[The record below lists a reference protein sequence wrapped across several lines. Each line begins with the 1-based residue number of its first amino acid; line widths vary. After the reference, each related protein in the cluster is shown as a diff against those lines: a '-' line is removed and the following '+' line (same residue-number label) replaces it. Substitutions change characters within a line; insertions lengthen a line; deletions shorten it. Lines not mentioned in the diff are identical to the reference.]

1 MFWKTETSFHWYKA
15 VILALALLIMP
26 THKLLTNEY
35 STVEVAEHRVMW
47 DDVAIEVIQHVKNLI
62 T

>member
-35 STVEVAEHRVMW
+35 STVEVAEHRVM
-47 DDVAIEVIQHVKNLI
+47 
-62 T
+62 